1 MDIESRKELQTADQ
15 SHALTLSR
23 EEIMA
28 KLINNKSVIDV
39 NAEVTEPNK
48 IT

>member
-1 MDIESRKELQTADQ
+1 LQTSDQ
-15 SHALTLSR
+15 SHALTMSR

-28 KLINNKSVIDV
+28 RLINDKSVIDV
-39 NAEVTEPNK
+39 NAEVTQPDK

>member
-1 MDIESRKELQTADQ
+1 M
-15 SHALTLSR
+15 SR

-28 KLINNKSVIDV
+28 RLINDKSVIDV
-39 NAEVTEPNK
+39 NAEVTQPDK